1 MIDSINIHE
10 VMRLH
15 GLLGSH
21 ECIMILGFPNL
32 TFSFF
37 ATKKDDELGGH
48 IKPIKQVCSDFSH
61 THSIWEI
68 TSTQIIGN
76 IRVVEKDHKL

>member
-1 MIDSINIHE
+1 
-10 VMRLH
+10 
-15 GLLGSH
+15 
-21 ECIMILGFPNL
+21 MILGFPNL
-32 TFSFF
+32 TFLALQQRKMMS
-37 ATKKDDELGGH
+37 LGVGGH